1 MSFRLSACALLLTA
15 SALTAQGTAAPQA
28 APATPPANAAT
39 ANAATTISV
48 SARLVVVPVTV
59 REKKGAL
66 VPNLHKEDFA
76 LSEDGTAQTIRYF
89 DHDNNAPLTLG
100 LLVDVSGSQRT
111 VLDDERTA
119 SSAFLD
125 TLLQPDRDKAFVVQ
139 FGHQADMLADV
150 TTSLPKLQAGLKK
163 IDADTDRP
171 QFNGGGGN
179 GGSTSGGS
187 GNSGSNDPADDPQ
200 SNDPQGNRGGG
211 GSGRSGR
218 GGRGGA
224 NGAGTVMYDA
234 IFLASDEVIG
244 KQQNRKALILLTD
257 GDDRGSKESIGSAI
271 EAAQRADTAV
281 YAIYYKGE
289 SPRGGG
295 FGNGGGGGRAAAS
308 PAGVA
313 AFQVAAVA
321 TPAAAAR
328 GGGGGANPA
337 WMAKRSWNASPT
349 KPAAASLPSA
359 KKNRSPTSTSRSRKN
374 CAPSTASVSAPPT
387 TATATTRSSWTCRKT
402 RKAPSRRARATTPA
416 QRASYRSASTAAC
429 TARQISPREAARDA
443 SVACGHAPTITTTR
457 SRRGSTHTD
466 CPKIPSAA

>member
-295 FGNGGGGGRAAAS
+295 FGNGGGGGRGGGF
-308 PAGVA
+308 PGGRGG
-313 AFQVAAVA
+313 FPGGGGGYPGGGGQGGG
-321 TPAAAAR
+321 R
-328 GGGGGANPA
+328 GGGGESRVDGKKILERIADETGGRVFTVSKKEPLTDIYKQIA
-337 WMAKRSWNASPT
+337 EELRSQYRLGFSPT
-349 KPAAASLPSA
+349 DHSDGYHKIIVDLPKD
-359 KKNRSPTSTSRSRKN
+359 KKSTIQ
-374 CAPSTASVSAPPT
+374 
-387 TATATTRSSWTCRKT
+387 
-402 RKAPSRRARATTPA
+402 AREGYYTG
-416 QRASYRSASTAAC
+416 
-429 TARQISPREAARDA
+429 TAR
-443 SVACGHAPTITTTR
+443 
-457 SRRGSTHTD
+457 
-466 CPKIPSAA
+466 